1 MAEPSL
7 NELIEQLTRLRIQ
20 EARVLEQIV
29 EAAHREERE
38 QTRATRA
45 AVPGRRN
52 AHRNVFQPGDRVQ
65 ITNGVRTGQ
74 ATNGVVTGVTA
85 TRINI
90 TTDDGSRTWR
100 APHNVTHA
108 LF

>member
-38 QTRATRA
+38 QARTAHT

-74 ATNGVVTGVTA
+74 ATNGVGPGGAPTTSH
-85 TRINI
+85 TRC
-90 TTDDGSRTWR
+90 SRKQ
-100 APHNVTHA
+100 HHVNNHA
-108 LF
+108 DR

>member
-38 QTRATRA
+38 QARAART